1 MDNVIAAL
9 LWPFRKAL
17 AWAGAAVVILGGV
30 WMASA
35 RNTKQAQEIDH
46 LENEVEAHERLNKA
60 DTGAG
65 ISDDERIARLSKFA
79 AKHRD

>member
-17 AWAGAAVVILGGV
+17 AWAGAAFVIIGGA
-30 WMASA
+30 WLAGGRSA
-35 RNTKQAQEIDH
+35 KQADKIDD
-46 LENEVEAHERLNKA
+46 LENEVEGHERLNKA
-60 DTGAG
+60 NTGAG